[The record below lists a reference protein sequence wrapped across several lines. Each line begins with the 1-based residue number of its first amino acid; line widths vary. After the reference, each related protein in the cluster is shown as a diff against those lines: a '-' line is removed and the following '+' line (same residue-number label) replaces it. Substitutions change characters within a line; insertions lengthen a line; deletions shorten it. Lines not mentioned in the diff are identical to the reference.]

1 MVATRFVEVYL
12 EGYHAFED
20 SEDVESRYILID
32 IRNAI
37 RNAPLTLEEKL
48 VLKRLYFD
56 EPMPPQRDKQD
67 KNGFTNGRPA
77 GGSTQTSLAD
87 ELNIG
92 FRDISRIKQS
102 AILKISEYLGDE
114 YNV

>member
-1 MVATRFVEVYL
+1 M
-12 EGYHAFED
+12 FED

-37 RNAPLTLEEKL
+37 ANATLTLEERL
-48 VLKRLYFD
+48 VIRRLYFD
-56 EPMPPQRDKQD
+56 EPQPPQRDKQD

-77 GGSTQTSLAD
+77 GGTTQTGLAE

-102 AILKISEYLGDE
+102 AILKISEYLGEDYSE
-114 YNV
+114 